1 MPANI
6 SNYTKALGSAEN
18 FMFKMLLL
26 IAVLS
31 LLPQSPFNYINQLL
45 VNIPYV
51 SYINWFIPLAE
62 ITAFFELWLSCVGIY
77 YGYMFVMRYAN
88 GLKGS

>member
-1 MPANI
+1 MADI
-6 SNYTKALGSAEN
+6 SNPTKAIGTASD

-26 IAVLS
+26 VAVLS
-31 LLPQSPFNYINQLL
+31 MLPASPFNYINELL
-45 VNIPYV
+45 VDIPFL

-62 ITAFFELWLSCVGIY
+62 ITAFFETWLACVLIY
-77 YGYMFVMRYAN
+77 YMYMFVMRYTN